1 MKKTS
6 EPLWWVLFSA
16 GGVMAAVFIPVLI
29 LIIGFA
35 IPFNMVD
42 DEAFSYERMNSVLS
56 NPLMKI
62 ILLSVIAL
70 PFYHFAHRFYFTVV
84 HTGLWKNKTVLALF
98 SYGGAIA
105 GTIIA
110 VVLLWRI

>member
-6 EPLWWVLFSA
+6 EPLWWVLFSV
-16 GGVMAAVFIPVLI
+16 GGVVAAVFVPVLI

-42 DEAFSYERMNSVLS
+42 DEAFSYDRMYHAIAQ
-56 NPLMKI
+56 PLVKI
-62 ILLSVIAL
+62 IILGVIAL
-70 PFYHFAHRFYFTVV
+70 PFFHFAHRFYFTVV
-84 HTGLWKNKTVLALF
+84 HTGLWKKKTVLALF

-105 GTIIA
+105 GTILA